1 MTDSF
6 QLKAIITAVDKVSA
20 PLKGMQRQLKGFK
33 KEFASLLLGAA
44 GAGTA
49 VLGALA
55 LPVKSAIALESK
67 MADVRKVVDGLDTP
81 EAFKAMTEQVRDLS
95 TELPMSAEGIAEI
108 VAAGGQAGIA
118 RDELMQFTDDAVK
131 MGVAFDATAEE
142 SGQMMAQWRTAF
154 KLTQGE
160 VAGLADKIN
169 YLGNTGPASAKKI
182 SDVVTRIGPLGS
194 VAGVASGEIA
204 AMGAT
209 IAGMGVES
217 EIAATGIKNFMLSL
231 TARDSATKSQKKVL
245 RSLRI
250 SPKKLAADMQKDARG
265 AMLHVLDSLAKVPKE
280 KQAAVLKALFGKESL
295 GAIAPLLTNLDLL
308 RTNFNRVADAQQ
320 YGGSMQ
326 KEYAARAA
334 TTENQL
340 LLLQNQ
346 INAISSTLGETFLP
360 SLNEGI
366 KEMKPFLEEVR
377 TFVRENPEVVKTI
390 AKTGAALLTMG
401 VAIGT
406 LTRITKIMGSVMNMT
421 PAKGLIALLV
431 GGAYLIIDNWET
443 VGPVVKKVW
452 QEVDQVVRA
461 MGGWEQ
467 AVKTIATVSA
477 LYIGVKAVAS
487 IRAATVAQNQWTTAA
502 GKTGL
507 KLKGL
512 GKISL
517 IGGLLELGMMAQE
530 FEKEHPW
537 LVKNF
542 VADALNSG
550 FGLNDK
556 FDEWGKQ
563 FHDFVYDMTGW
574 QMPRGDGYLS
584 PDKRYTP
591 NVSLERNQLLSLA
604 SSPATRSELKVTF
617 DNAPPGMRVIDLP
630 KTGDPFMK
638 ITHDVGYS
646 PFKR

>member
-1 MTDSF
+1 
-6 QLKAIITAVDKVSA
+6 
-20 PLKGMQRQLKGFK
+20 
-33 KEFASLLLGAA
+33 
-44 GAGTA
+44 
-49 VLGALA
+49 
-55 LPVKSAIALESK
+55 
-67 MADVRKVVDGLDTP
+67 
-81 EAFKAMTEQVRDLS
+81 
-95 TELPMSAEGIAEI
+95 
-108 VAAGGQAGIA
+108 
-118 RDELMQFTDDAVK
+118 
-131 MGVAFDATAEE
+131 
-142 SGQMMAQWRTAF
+142 
-154 KLTQGE
+154 
-160 VAGLADKIN
+160 
-169 YLGNTGPASAKKI
+169 
-182 SDVVTRIGPLGS
+182 
-194 VAGVASGEIA
+194 
-204 AMGAT
+204 
-209 IAGMGVES
+209 
-217 EIAATGIKNFMLSL
+217 
-231 TARDSATKSQKKVL
+231 
-245 RSLRI
+245 
-250 SPKKLAADMQKDARG
+250 
-265 AMLHVLDSLAKVPKE
+265 
-280 KQAAVLKALFGKESL
+280 
-295 GAIAPLLTNLDLL
+295 
-308 RTNFNRVADAQQ
+308 
-320 YGGSMQ
+320 
-326 KEYAARAA
+326 
-334 TTENQL
+334 
-340 LLLQNQ
+340 
-346 INAISSTLGETFLP
+346 
-360 SLNEGI
+360 
-366 KEMKPFLEEVR
+366 
-377 TFVRENPEVVKTI
+377 
-390 AKTGAALLTMG
+390 MG

-443 VGPVVKKVW
+443 VGPVVKKSGRRLIRLSEQW
-452 QEVDQVVRA
+452 G
-461 MGGWEQ
+461 MGTGSKNNSNGFCPVYWCEGGG
-467 AVKTIATVSA
+467 KYSC
-477 LYIGVKAVAS
+477 GNS
-487 IRAATVAQNQWTTAA
+487 RPESMDN
-502 GKTGL
+502 GGRKTGL

-530 FEKEHPW
+530 FEKAHPW

>member
-1 MTDSF
+1 MADSF

-131 MGVAFDATAEE
+131 MGVAFDTTAEE

-467 AVKTIATVSA
+467 AVKIATVSA

-530 FEKEHPW
+530 FEKAHPW

>member
-1 MTDSF
+1 
-6 QLKAIITAVDKVSA
+6 
-20 PLKGMQRQLKGFK
+20 
-33 KEFASLLLGAA
+33 
-44 GAGTA
+44 
-49 VLGALA
+49 
-55 LPVKSAIALESK
+55 

-131 MGVAFDATAEE
+131 MGVAFDTTAEE

-530 FEKEHPW
+530 FEKAHPW

-646 PFKR
+646 PAKILTNEEIVSRFISNVKTVMLPTY

>member
-1 MTDSF
+1 
-6 QLKAIITAVDKVSA
+6 
-20 PLKGMQRQLKGFK
+20 
-33 KEFASLLLGAA
+33 
-44 GAGTA
+44 
-49 VLGALA
+49 
-55 LPVKSAIALESK
+55 
-67 MADVRKVVDGLDTP
+67 
-81 EAFKAMTEQVRDLS
+81 
-95 TELPMSAEGIAEI
+95 
-108 VAAGGQAGIA
+108 
-118 RDELMQFTDDAVK
+118 
-131 MGVAFDATAEE
+131 
-142 SGQMMAQWRTAF
+142 
-154 KLTQGE
+154 
-160 VAGLADKIN
+160 
-169 YLGNTGPASAKKI
+169 
-182 SDVVTRIGPLGS
+182 
-194 VAGVASGEIA
+194 
-204 AMGAT
+204 
-209 IAGMGVES
+209 
-217 EIAATGIKNFMLSL
+217 
-231 TARDSATKSQKKVL
+231 
-245 RSLRI
+245 
-250 SPKKLAADMQKDARG
+250 
-265 AMLHVLDSLAKVPKE
+265 
-280 KQAAVLKALFGKESL
+280 
-295 GAIAPLLTNLDLL
+295 
-308 RTNFNRVADAQQ
+308 
-320 YGGSMQ
+320 
-326 KEYAARAA
+326 
-334 TTENQL
+334 
-340 LLLQNQ
+340 
-346 INAISSTLGETFLP
+346 
-360 SLNEGI
+360 
-366 KEMKPFLEEVR
+366 
-377 TFVRENPEVVKTI
+377 
-390 AKTGAALLTMG
+390 
-401 VAIGT
+401 
-406 LTRITKIMGSVMNMT
+406 MT

-502 GKTGL
+502 GKTAL

-591 NVSLERNQLLSLA
+591 NVSLERNQLLSLS

-646 PFKR
+646 P

>member
-1 MTDSF
+1 
-6 QLKAIITAVDKVSA
+6 
-20 PLKGMQRQLKGFK
+20 
-33 KEFASLLLGAA
+33 
-44 GAGTA
+44 
-49 VLGALA
+49 
-55 LPVKSAIALESK
+55 
-67 MADVRKVVDGLDTP
+67 
-81 EAFKAMTEQVRDLS
+81 
-95 TELPMSAEGIAEI
+95 
-108 VAAGGQAGIA
+108 
-118 RDELMQFTDDAVK
+118 
-131 MGVAFDATAEE
+131 
-142 SGQMMAQWRTAF
+142 
-154 KLTQGE
+154 
-160 VAGLADKIN
+160 
-169 YLGNTGPASAKKI
+169 
-182 SDVVTRIGPLGS
+182 
-194 VAGVASGEIA
+194 
-204 AMGAT
+204 
-209 IAGMGVES
+209 
-217 EIAATGIKNFMLSL
+217 
-231 TARDSATKSQKKVL
+231 
-245 RSLRI
+245 
-250 SPKKLAADMQKDARG
+250 
-265 AMLHVLDSLAKVPKE
+265 
-280 KQAAVLKALFGKESL
+280 
-295 GAIAPLLTNLDLL
+295 
-308 RTNFNRVADAQQ
+308 
-320 YGGSMQ
+320 
-326 KEYAARAA
+326 ARAA

-346 INAISSTLGETFLP
+346 VSAISSTLGETFLP

-390 AKTGAALLTMG
+390 AKTGLALLTFG
-401 VAIGT
+401 VAIGS
-406 LTRITKIMGSVMNMT
+406 LSRMGKILSGVMNMT

-452 QEVDQVVRA
+452 QEVDLVVRA

-467 AVKTIATVSA
+467 AVKIIATVSA

-487 IRAATVAQNQWTTAA
+487 IRAATVAQNQWTAAA
-502 GKTGL
+502 GKTAL

-563 FHDFVYDMTGW
+563 LHDFVYDMTGW

-646 PFKR
+646 PFRR